1 VIPLFLFAN
10 VLFFELKSFKMQT
23 EKVVDHIVNWL
34 KDYATNAKMNGFVIG
49 ISGGIDSA
57 VTSTLC
63 AKTGLPLLCLE
74 MPIHQAPSQV
84 SRALNHIDWLKKNF
98 NKVTMTTVNL
108 TPVFNSLV
116 TSLPQV
122 ENEEDRFMS
131 LANTRARLRMTT
143 LYYFAAL
150 EKLLVAGTG
159 NKVEDFGVGFYTKYG
174 DGGVD
179 LSPIADLL
187 KTEVYTIAKYLGI
200 NEEIIKAAPTDGLWG
215 DDRTDEDQIG
225 ASYPELEWAMKMDNE
240 GKNINDFK
248 GRKQE
253 VFKIYKRYN
262 NANKHKMAPI
272 PVCNIPNELI

>member
-1 VIPLFLFAN
+1 
-10 VLFFELKSFKMQT
+10 MQT
-23 EKVVDHIVNWL
+23 EKVIEYIVQWL
-34 KDYATNAKMNGFVIG
+34 KDYATNANQKGFVIG

-63 AKTGLPLLCLE
+63 AKTGLDLLCLE
-74 MPIHQAPSQV
+74 MPIHQAAKQS
-84 SRALNHIDWLKKNF
+84 SRAAKHIDWLQANF
-98 NKVTMTTVNL
+98 QNVKRQPIEL
-108 TPVFNSLV
+108 TSVFDSLV
-116 TSLPQV
+116 AALPKV

-131 LANTRARLRMTT
+131 LANTRARLRMTS

-150 EKLLVAGTG
+150 KRYLVAGTG

-187 KTEVYTIAKYLGI
+187 KSEVYEIAKVLGV

-225 ASYPELEWAMKMDNE
+225 ASYPELEWAMKMKDE
-240 GKNINDFK
+240 GKTENNFN
-248 GRKQE
+248 GRQKE
-253 VFKIYKRYN
+253 VFSIFLRFN
-262 NANKHKMAPI
+262 GINQHKMVPI
-272 PVCNIPNELI
+272 PVCEIPKSLK